1 MDPLTSEEVKHYQQI
16 CPGVQENQIGAR
28 LKDAVERIVV
38 NEAAI
43 AVVQANEMV
52 QLTFEITTGSGTIQ
66 LVTVPFGIEVLDMI
80 IQARGNSTNGTMKL
94 NDGTNDI
101 TDAVVCAVDTTITR
115 AGTIDDSK
123 ASIAAGADLGII
135 CAGDTVANTKG
146 LITIVARRT

>member
-28 LKDAVERIVV
+28 IKDAVERIAV
-38 NEAAI
+38 NEAVI
-43 AVVQANEMV
+43 VVALVNGLV
-52 QLTFEITTGSGTIQ
+52 QITFEITIGSVSIQ
-66 LVTVPFGIEVLDMI
+66 KVTVPFNIEVLDMV
-80 IQARGNSTNGTMKL
+80 IQARGASTNGTMKL
-94 NDGTNDI
+94 NDGTDDI
-101 TDAVVCAVDTTITR
+101 TDAVVCAVDKALGR